1 MGYRTLYI
9 RDSEK
14 LKLYLDNVVVET
26 DKGELQFLIS
36 DLKFLIIDNYK
47 TTLSTRLINELTKSN
62 VSVVVCDM
70 THMPQNQIIPL
81 NGYYASSGMMHKQIS
96 WDDNMKK
103 LIHRLI
109 VMAKVQSQI
118 EILKRNGKSIQVIEK
133 LISYKN
139 EVMPGDVTNREGL
152 SAKMYFRELFG
163 PNFNRFDDDIINAG
177 LNYGYAVFRSLIT
190 STVVSKGLLPNFGLF
205 HHNQSNFFNLSDDLI
220 EVFREKGLDK
230 ILYKYM
236 NTNKIY
242 AGVSAGAM
250 LFTAASMGDKY
261 MYSDNFH
268 NYNYKMVNG
277 LGILNLGIC
286 PHYQNEDLILYND
299 EIKNYDF
306 DAFGLEEDSCIV
318 IKDNYF
324 YCLKEEPFVSAYY
337 FKAND
342 FIMNDLK
349 EGVKYEKIGGFRSKG
364 NI

>member
-220 EVFREKGLDK
+220 EVYRPLVDNWVFNNLINKELLEKNDREALIRLTDVK
-230 ILYKYM
+230 IRM
-236 NTNKIY
+236 N
-242 AGVSAGAM
+242 GQ
-250 LFTAASMGDKY
+250 LFLINNTIE
-261 MYSDNFH
+261 MYLESIIRCFD
-268 NYNYKMVNG
+268 
-277 LGILNLGIC
+277 
-286 PHYQNEDLILYND
+286 QNDISLFCSPELSEIHDL
-299 EIKNYDF
+299 
-306 DAFGLEEDSCIV
+306 
-318 IKDNYF
+318 
-324 YCLKEEPFVSAYY
+324 
-337 FKAND
+337 
-342 FIMNDLK
+342 
-349 EGVKYEKIGGFRSKG
+349 
-364 NI
+364 